1 MSGQHADTLLQRLEQ
16 AHPRFVDLQFID
28 IQGMVKSVTLS
39 INRFKQ
45 GLGVSEWFDGSAI
58 EGLSRVSETD
68 TYLRPDETT
77 VAVVPSTDEGERMAR
92 VLCDVYT
99 PKGERPAVSDLT
111 DRTKAEQLCA
121 EIQQAALPDDVKT
134 FLLQAAQRHVVY
146 NFRNIAE
153 FYCHAPA
160 DVQHLMERSG
170 LIIIDFDKAIQNG
183 FVHMTERLGKIADIE
198 KEARGDGNA

>member
-1 MSGQHADTLLQRLEQ
+1 MCSS
-16 AHPRFVDLQFID
+16 DLKVEAPI
-28 IQGMVKSVTLS
+28 
-39 INRFKQ
+39 
-45 GLGVSEWFDGSAI
+45 
-58 EGLSRVSETD
+58 
-68 TYLRPDETT
+68 
-77 VAVVPSTDEGERMAR
+77 
-92 VLCDVYT
+92 YT

-153 FYCHAPA
+153 FYCHATA
-160 DVQHLMERSG
+160 GVQHLMERSG

-183 FVHMTERLGKIADIE
+183 FVHMTERLGKIADIME
-198 KEARGDGNA
+198 SRDDGHT